1 MSNLEIC
8 EIQQK
13 HYEVW
18 IELYHK
24 YAEYYQVDIPK
35 DNFDLT
41 WRWLTSENY
50 PFWGILADVD
60 SKIVGFA
67 HFRSLPSPLDSCEVG
82 FLDDLFV
89 LQEYRGKKIGYS
101 LIEKVHQIGKSK
113 NWPYINW
120 ITKDDNYTART
131 LYDKISTKTDW
142 NFYELTVK
150 SVSYTHLT
158 LPTSREV

>member
-1 MSNLEIC
+1 MLMSNLEIC
-8 EIQQK
+8 DIQKK
-13 HYEVW
+13 HYEAW

-24 YAEYYQVDIPK
+24 YAEYYQVDVPK
-35 DNFDLT
+35 DNFDLA
-41 WRWLTSENY
+41 WKWLTTENY
-50 PFWGILADVD
+50 PFWGILANVD
-60 SKIVGFA
+60 SKTVGFA

-150 SVSYTHLT
+150 
-158 LPTSREV
+158 

>member
-1 MSNLEIC
+1 MSSLEIC
-8 EIQQK
+8 DIQQK

-41 WRWLTSENY
+41 WKWLTSENY

-150 SVSYTHLT
+150 S
-158 LPTSREV
+158 

>member
-8 EIQQK
+8 DIQQK

-41 WRWLTSENY
+41 WKWLTSENY

-67 HFRSLPSPLDSCEVG
+67 HFRSLPSPLDSCEAG

-150 SVSYTHLT
+150 S
-158 LPTSREV
+158 

>member
-1 MSNLEIC
+1 MSNLEISD
-8 EIQQK
+8 IQKK

-41 WRWLTSENY
+41 WKWLISENY
-50 PFWGILADVD
+50 PLWGILADVD

-150 SVSYTHLT
+150 
-158 LPTSREV
+158 

>member
-1 MSNLEIC
+1 MSNLEIYD
-8 EIQQK
+8 IQQK

-41 WRWLTSENY
+41 WKWLTSENY

-150 SVSYTHLT
+150 
-158 LPTSREV
+158 

>member
-8 EIQQK
+8 DIQQK

-41 WRWLTSENY
+41 WKWVTSENY

-89 LQEYRGKKIGYS
+89 MQEYRGKKIGYS

-150 SVSYTHLT
+150 S
-158 LPTSREV
+158 

>member
-8 EIQQK
+8 DIQKK

-41 WRWLTSENY
+41 WKWLTSENY

-101 LIEKVHQIGKSK
+101 LIEKVHQIGNDILDDDKPKLNGNNNNNESSLKPPK
-113 NWPYINW
+113 NYQIYKWGGRSLACRRYRN
-120 ITKDDNYTART
+120 
-131 LYDKISTKTDW
+131 
-142 NFYELTVK
+142 
-150 SVSYTHLT
+150 
-158 LPTSREV
+158 

>member
-41 WRWLTSENY
+41 WKWLTSENY

-142 NFYELTVK
+142 NFYELTV
-150 SVSYTHLT
+150 TT
-158 LPTSREV
+158 

>member
-1 MSNLEIC
+1 MFMSNLEIC
-8 EIQQK
+8 HIQKK

-41 WRWLTSENY
+41 WKWLTSENY

-89 LQEYRGKKIGYS
+89 LQEYRGKKIGFS

-150 SVSYTHLT
+150 
-158 LPTSREV
+158 

>member
-1 MSNLEIC
+1 MSYLEIC
-8 EIQQK
+8 DIQQK

-41 WRWLTSENY
+41 WKWLTSENH

-150 SVSYTHLT
+150 S
-158 LPTSREV
+158 

>member
-8 EIQQK
+8 DIQK
-13 HYEVW
+13 DHYEVW

-24 YAEYYQVDIPK
+24 YAEYYQVYIPE

-41 WRWLTSENY
+41 WKWLTSEHY
-50 PFWGILADVD
+50 PFWGILAGVN
-60 SKIVGFA
+60 SKIVGLA

-101 LIEKVHQIGKSK
+101 LIEKVHQIGQNK

-120 ITKDDNYTART
+120 ITKDDNYTARN

-142 NFYELTVK
+142 NFYELTV
-150 SVSYTHLT
+150 
-158 LPTSREV
+158 ED

>member
-1 MSNLEIC
+1 MSNLEIYD
-8 EIQQK
+8 IQQK

-41 WRWLTSENY
+41 WKWLTSENY

-142 NFYELTVK
+142 NFYELIVK
-150 SVSYTHLT
+150 
-158 LPTSREV
+158 

>member
-1 MSNLEIC
+1 MFNLEIY

-41 WRWLTSENY
+41 WKWLTSENY

-150 SVSYTHLT
+150 S
-158 LPTSREV
+158 

>member
-8 EIQQK
+8 DIQQK

-41 WRWLTSENY
+41 WKWLISENY
-50 PFWGILADVD
+50 PLCGILADVD

-142 NFYELTVK
+142 NFYELIVK
-150 SVSYTHLT
+150 
-158 LPTSREV
+158 

>member
-8 EIQQK
+8 DIQQK
-13 HYEVW
+13 HYDVW

-41 WRWLTSENY
+41 WKWLTTENY

-89 LQEYRGKKIGYS
+89 LQKYRGKKIGYS

-142 NFYELTVK
+142 NFYEMTVK
-150 SVSYTHLT
+150 S
-158 LPTSREV
+158 

>member
-1 MSNLEIC
+1 MSNLEIYD
-8 EIQQK
+8 IQQK

-41 WRWLTSENY
+41 WKWLKSENY

-150 SVSYTHLT
+150 S
-158 LPTSREV
+158 

>member
-8 EIQQK
+8 DIQQK

-41 WRWLTSENY
+41 WKWLTSENY

-101 LIEKVHQIGKSK
+101 LIEKVHQIGKNK

-150 SVSYTHLT
+150 
-158 LPTSREV
+158 

>member
-8 EIQQK
+8 DIQKK

-24 YAEYYQVDIPK
+24 YSVYYQVDIPK

-41 WRWLTSENY
+41 WKWLTSENY
-50 PFWGILADVD
+50 PFWGILADLD

-120 ITKDDNYTART
+120 ITKDDNYPART

-142 NFYELTVK
+142 NFYELTIK
-150 SVSYTHLT
+150 S
-158 LPTSREV
+158 

>member
-1 MSNLEIC
+1 MLVIFNCFRETLMSKLELC
-8 EIQQK
+8 NIQKK

-18 IELYHK
+18 IDLYHK

-41 WRWLTSENY
+41 WKWLNSENY

-89 LQEYRGKKIGYS
+89 MQEYRGKKIGYS

-150 SVSYTHLT
+150 S
-158 LPTSREV
+158 

>member
-1 MSNLEIC
+1 MLVKLNCFRETLMSKLEMYD
-8 EIQQK
+8 IQKK

-41 WRWLTSENY
+41 WKWLTSENY

-113 NWPYINW
+113 DWPYINW

-150 SVSYTHLT
+150 S
-158 LPTSREV
+158 

>member
-8 EIQQK
+8 NIQQK

-41 WRWLTSENY
+41 WKWLTSENY
-50 PFWGILADVD
+50 PFWGILANVD

-150 SVSYTHLT
+150 
-158 LPTSREV
+158 

>member
-1 MSNLEIC
+1 MLVKLNCFRETLMSNLEIC
-8 EIQQK
+8 DIQKK

-41 WRWLTSENY
+41 WKWLTSENY

-131 LYDKISTKTDW
+131 LYDKISTKLIGIFT
-142 NFYELTVK
+142 N
-150 SVSYTHLT
+150 
-158 LPTSREV
+158 

>member
-8 EIQQK
+8 DIQKK

-41 WRWLTSENY
+41 WQWLTSENY

-67 HFRSLPSPLDSCEVG
+67 HFRSLPSPLDSCEAG

-120 ITKDDNYTART
+120 ITKDDNYMART

-150 SVSYTHLT
+150 
-158 LPTSREV
+158 

>member
-8 EIQQK
+8 DIQKK

-41 WRWLTSENY
+41 WKWLTSENY
-50 PFWGILADVD
+50 PFWGILANVD

-101 LIEKVHQIGKSK
+101 LIKKVHQIGKNK

-150 SVSYTHLT
+150 GE
-158 LPTSREV
+158 R

>member
-1 MSNLEIC
+1 MSNLEIFD
-8 EIQQK
+8 IQQK

-41 WRWLTSENY
+41 WKWLTNENY

-150 SVSYTHLT
+150 S
-158 LPTSREV
+158 

>member
-1 MSNLEIC
+1 MQMSNLEIYD
-8 EIQQK
+8 IQQK

-41 WRWLTSENY
+41 WKWLTNENY

-101 LIEKVHQIGKSK
+101 LIEQVHQIGKSK

-150 SVSYTHLT
+150 S
-158 LPTSREV
+158 

>member
-1 MSNLEIC
+1 MSSLEIC
-8 EIQQK
+8 DIQQK

-41 WRWLTSENY
+41 WKWLTNENY

-150 SVSYTHLT
+150 
-158 LPTSREV
+158 

>member
-1 MSNLEIC
+1 MSNLEIFD
-8 EIQQK
+8 IQQK

-41 WRWLTSENY
+41 WKWLTSENY

-150 SVSYTHLT
+150 S
-158 LPTSREV
+158 

>member
-1 MSNLEIC
+1 MLVKLNCFRETLMSNLEIYD
-8 EIQQK
+8 IQKK

-41 WRWLTSENY
+41 WKWLTSENY

-101 LIEKVHQIGKSK
+101 LIEKVHQIGKNK

-150 SVSYTHLT
+150 S
-158 LPTSREV
+158 

>member
-8 EIQQK
+8 DIQQK
-13 HYEVW
+13 HYDVW

-41 WRWLTSENY
+41 WKWLTSENY

-150 SVSYTHLT
+150 S
-158 LPTSREV
+158 

>member
-41 WRWLTSENY
+41 WKWLTTENY

-150 SVSYTHLT
+150 LSLIHI
-158 LPTSREV
+158 

>member
-8 EIQQK
+8 DIQQK

-41 WRWLTSENY
+41 WKWLTNENY

-120 ITKDDNYTART
+120 ITKDNNYTART

-150 SVSYTHLT
+150 S
-158 LPTSREV
+158 

>member
-8 EIQQK
+8 DIQQK

-35 DNFDLT
+35 DNFDLA
-41 WRWLTSENY
+41 WKWLTSENY

-150 SVSYTHLT
+150 
-158 LPTSREV
+158 

>member
-8 EIQQK
+8 DIQQK

-41 WRWLTSENY
+41 WKWLTSENY
-50 PFWGILADVD
+50 PFWGILADID

-82 FLDDLFV
+82 FLDDLYV

-150 SVSYTHLT
+150 
-158 LPTSREV
+158 

>member
-8 EIQQK
+8 DIQQK

-41 WRWLTSENY
+41 WKWLTSENY

-142 NFYELTVK
+142 NFYEMTVK
-150 SVSYTHLT
+150 S
-158 LPTSREV
+158 

>member
-8 EIQQK
+8 DIQQK

-41 WRWLTSENY
+41 WKWLTSENY

-82 FLDDLFV
+82 FLDDLYV

-150 SVSYTHLT
+150 S
-158 LPTSREV
+158 

>member
-1 MSNLEIC
+1 MLVKLNCFREKLMSKLEMYD
-8 EIQQK
+8 IQKK
-13 HYEVW
+13 HYEVC

-41 WRWLTSENY
+41 WKWLTSENY

-89 LQEYRGKKIGYS
+89 MQEYRGKKIGYS

-142 NFYELTVK
+142 NFYELIVK
-150 SVSYTHLT
+150 
-158 LPTSREV
+158 

>member
-8 EIQQK
+8 DIQQK

-41 WRWLTSENY
+41 WKWLTSENY
-50 PFWGILADVD
+50 PFWGILADID

-150 SVSYTHLT
+150 S
-158 LPTSREV
+158 

>member
-8 EIQQK
+8 DIQQK

-41 WRWLTSENY
+41 WKWLTSENY
-50 PFWGILADVD
+50 PFWGIVADVD

-150 SVSYTHLT
+150 S
-158 LPTSREV
+158 

>member
-1 MSNLEIC
+1 MSNLEIYD
-8 EIQQK
+8 IQQK

-41 WRWLTSENY
+41 WKWLTSENY

-120 ITKDDNYTART
+120 ITKDNNYTART

-150 SVSYTHLT
+150 
-158 LPTSREV
+158 